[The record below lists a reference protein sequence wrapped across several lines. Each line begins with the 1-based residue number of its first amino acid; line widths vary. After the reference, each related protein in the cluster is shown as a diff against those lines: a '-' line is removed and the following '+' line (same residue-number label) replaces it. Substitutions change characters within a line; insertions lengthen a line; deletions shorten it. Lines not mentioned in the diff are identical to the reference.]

1 MGECFLCVLC
11 APEPVVKDRL
21 FERLNLI
28 LFLLKETSDIYSIFS
43 NVKKCGIYY
52 FSATNGNIH

>member
-21 FERLNLI
+21 IERLNLI
-28 LFLLKETSDIYSIFS
+28 LYLLKET
-43 NVKKCGIYY
+43 
-52 FSATNGNIH
+52 